1 MYMYVN
7 TKCYDT
13 YISKQFTTVMYK
25 TVIISSLMDKKNIR
39 MTDAT
44 QLTQI
49 INYDNICKELV
60 NIFNDI
66 ILYIIIL
73 W

>member
-1 MYMYVN
+1 
-7 TKCYDT
+7 
-13 YISKQFTTVMYK
+13 
-25 TVIISSLMDKKNIR
+25 MDKKNIR